1 MGLESMIDTSAQFG
15 REHQWDLK
23 KGALT
28 NEDEEK

>member
-1 MGLESMIDTSAQFG
+1 MGLESTIDTSAQFG

-28 NEDEEK
+28 KEYEEK